1 MLISFDWKL
10 ISRHF
15 RANSSL
21 IRKPVPASSKTRVR
35 SRSPRPAISCR
46 TSLALS
52 NGQKLLPFRALPHQS
67 NRIVLADFMSDSMV
81 EKDAHDISDLRAA

>member
-1 MLISFDWKL
+1 LEVDIPPFQSKQFA
-10 ISRHF
+10 HPQA
-15 RANSSL
+15 RAGVQQDKSSL
-21 IRKPVPASSKTRVR
+21 AD
-35 SRSPRPAISCR
+35 PRPAISCR